1 VEATVGEV
9 QVIVAMSDDRRTGL
23 ARILERLTPGLRVVL
38 TTHVNA
44 DGDGAGSEC
53 ALAGWLRRRG
63 LSPTIVNPTPYPEA
77 FRFLLDGIEA
87 RVPAEEAGRRA
98 LVEADFFLVLDTAEP
113 GRLGAIAGWVADRE
127 VLTIDHHPPVTPPLG
142 ELSVRDPEAC
152 ATGELVFDL
161 MGLAGETP
169 MGKEADGLYVAI
181 ATDTGSFRYANT
193 SPRAHEI
200 AAELLRAGVDP
211 EKMYGHLYATYSPEG
226 LSLLRRALASLRVH
240 PELPIAWIRVTN
252 ADVTETGSSKED
264 LEGIVEYARRIRGVE
279 VAILLRE
286 LPDGRT
292 KVSLRASGEA
302 DVASVAR
309 ALGGGGHTKAAG
321 ALVGAGVDA
330 AEGVVLE
337 AVRSAL

>member
-1 VEATVGEV
+1 MIAGMPD
-9 QVIVAMSDDRRTGL
+9 ARRAGL
-23 ARILERLTPGLRVVL
+23 GRILERLTPGLRVVL

-77 FRFLLDGIEA
+77 FRFLLDGIGA
-87 RVPAEEAGRRA
+87 HVPAEEPGRRA
-98 LVEADFFLVLDTAEP
+98 LIEADFFLVLDTAEP
-113 GRLGAIAGWVADRE
+113 GRLGAVAERLADRE

-142 ELSVRDPEAC
+142 ELSVRDPQAC

-161 MGLAGETP
+161 MCLAGQDPTR
-169 MGKEADGLYVAI
+169 KEAEGLYVAI
-181 ATDTGSFRYANT
+181 ATDTGSFRFANT
-193 SPRAHEI
+193 SARAHEI
-200 AAELLRAGVDP
+200 VADLLRAGVEP
-211 EKMYGHLYATYSPEG
+211 EEMYGHLYATYTAEG
-226 LSLLRRALASLRVH
+226 LALLRRALDSLRVH
-240 PELPIAWIRVTN
+240 PELPIAWIRLTR
-252 ADVTETGSSKED
+252 ADIEETRSAKEN

-279 VAILLRE
+279 VAVLLRE

-292 KVSLRASGEA
+292 KVSLRASGDA
-302 DVASVAR
+302 DVAAVAR

-330 AEGVVLE
+330 AEGIVLE
-337 AVRSAL
+337 AIRSAL